1 MIIKKIPTAV
11 DNVVT
16 YFLIVSFLS
25 ASALLSRLDP
35 KSIVPVLNEEEGY
48 HQIGPAEY
56 CRDYFVLSVTI
67 AFATQ
72 LEQVCFL
79 SHLVLKKYCATLV
92 FLQSCSSF
100 LLRIFCCLVSCNK

>member
-35 KSIVPVLNEEEGY
+35 KSIVPVL
-48 HQIGPAEY
+48 
-56 CRDYFVLSVTI
+56 
-67 AFATQ
+67 
-72 LEQVCFL
+72 
-79 SHLVLKKYCATLV
+79 KKKAIIKLDQQSIVETTL
-92 FLQSCSSF
+92 
-100 LLRIFCCLVSCNK
+100 FCL